1 MSRRVAVGDNTSFSW
16 LGNLQ
21 LSANSQASWKNNRLV
36 VWAKSNRISPQ
47 KGERRPNTWS
57 GCFNSSQRQTVVAL
71 DVENVWKFNKISSG
85 VREGQ
90 TSASSFLNQFFRL
103 PEKISTGGICST
115 HWLHPPALFIL
126 CMRLSPITD
135 WTRSILT
142 NVTFLFC
149 HVIITVAWSHKCKRR
164 MID

>member
-21 LSANSQASWKNNRLV
+21 LSANSGASWKNNRLV

-57 GCFNSSQRQTVVAL
+57 GCFNSSQCQTVVAL
-71 DVENVWKFNKISSG
+71 DVDNVWKFNKISSG
-85 VREGQ
+85 LWKGQ
-90 TSASSFLNQFFRL
+90 TSASSFFLNQCAGD
-103 PEKISTGGICST
+103 TCST

-135 WTRSILT
+135 WTRSTLT
-142 NVTFLFC
+142 NVTFYFG
-149 HVIITVAWSHKCKRR
+149 
-164 MID
+164 M